1 MKKKIL
7 VTKPIPKNVEEYLRE
22 NCDEVTV
29 WNSNSMMPEDKLAEQ
44 LKDITGLIT
53 TNKYKINC
61 EMLIKSPKLKFVSNI
76 AVGYN
81 GFDIEEMKK
90 RNVVGMHTPS
100 VLDETVADL
109 AFTLIL
115 SAARRIGLLD
125 RYVKDGKWTESIGKD
140 LFGLNVYGK
149 KLGILGLGRIGSKV
163 AKRAKMG
170 FDMDVSYFDE
180 FRKAAFEQELGVH
193 YAAIETIMAESDF
206 VLVMLPL
213 MKETENL
220 IDYEKLSLMK
230 PNAVLINSSRGE
242 IVNEGDL
249 VRILEEGKIFGAAL
263 DVFHE
268 EPIPYN
274 HPLLQFDNVL
284 TTPHIGS
291 AVEETRN
298 EMAWTAARNI
308 VNSIN
313 GAGKTFIVPEL
324 QEFIQRA

>member
-1 MKKKIL
+1 MKKKVL
-7 VTKPIPKNVEEYLRE
+7 VTKPIPKEVEEYLRE
-22 NCDEVTV
+22 NCEVTI
-29 WNSNSMMPEDKLAEQ
+29 WNSNSLMPEEELVKQ
-44 LKDITGLIT
+44 LQDITGLIT
-53 TNKYKINC
+53 TNKYKIDC
-61 EMLIKSPKLKFVSNI
+61 ELLNNSPKLKFVSNI

-81 GFDIEEMKK
+81 GFDLEEMKK
-90 RNVVGMHTPS
+90 RHVVGMHTPS

-125 RYVKDGKWTESIGKD
+125 RYVKEGKWTESIDKN

-163 AKRAKMG
+163 AKRAKLG
-170 FDMDVSYFDE
+170 FDMEVSYFDA
-180 FRKAAFEQELGVH
+180 FRKEAFEQELDVRYGS
-193 YAAIETIMAESDF
+193 IEKIMSESDF

-220 IDYEKLSLMK
+220 IDYQKLSLMK
-230 PNAVLINSSRGE
+230 PTAILINSSRGE
-242 IVNEGDL
+242 IVNETDL
-249 VRILEEGKIFGAAL
+249 IKILEEKKIFGAAL

-268 EPIPYN
+268 EPIRPN

-298 EMAWTAARNI
+298 EMAWIAAKNI
-308 VNSIN
+308 VNSIK
-313 GAGKTFIVPEL
+313 GQGKTYIVPEL
-324 QEFIQRA
+324 QELVQHT

>member
-7 VTKPIPKNVEEYLRE
+7 VTKPIPEDVEEYLRD
-22 NCDEVTV
+22 NCDVTI
-29 WNSNSMMPEDKLAEQ
+29 WNSNRMMPEDQLAEALQ
-44 LKDITGLIT
+44 DITALIT
-53 TNKYKINC
+53 TNKYKIDC
-61 EMLIKSPKLKFVSNI
+61 ELMSKSPELKFVSNI

-90 RNVVGMHTPS
+90 RNVIGMHTPS

-125 RYVKDGKWTESIGKD
+125 HYVKDGKWTESIGKD
-140 LFGLNVYGK
+140 LFGVNVYGK

-163 AKRAKMG
+163 AKRAKLG
-170 FDMDVSYFDE
+170 FDMEVSYFDA
-180 FRKAAFEQELGVH
+180 FRKEETEKELGIQ
-193 YAAIETIMAESDF
+193 YAAIDMIMAESDF

-220 IDYEKLSLMK
+220 IHYDKLNLMK
-230 PNAVLINSSRGE
+230 PNAIFINSSRGE
-242 IVNEGDL
+242 IVNEEDL
-249 VRILEEGKIFGAAL
+249 IKILKEGKLFGAAL

-268 EPIPYN
+268 EPIRKD
-274 HPLLQFDNVL
+274 HPFLQFDNVL

-298 EMAWTAARNI
+298 EMAWVAARNI

-313 GAGKTFIVPEL
+313 GIGETFIVREL
-324 QEFIQRA
+324 QELVQKS